1 MHFSVDAIGDAS
13 MVQRLD
19 NGEVSVGQAYVFA
32 YHRNIN
38 RAFNGIRRGKE
49 RFQRIKIDLGL
60 LQAETLQHLGIKL
73 LIEQR
78 KRHFIDRR
86 RINAGKHV
94 FGGNV
99 AEQGDLF
106 SNLLGNFMVGAAHD
120 EIRLNADGTQ
130 LLNAMLSW
138 LGFHLMSC
146 GDVRHQRYMHKQ
158 HVAVGALLLEL
169 ARRLDKGL
177 RFDVTDGTADLRD
190 YDIGVRLLRDAVQAL
205 FNGIGNVR
213 NNLYGTTQEVAAAF
227 AGNEALVNG
236 TLREVGFTREAFI
249 DKTLVMTQVKVA
261 LVAVVGNEHL
271 TMLERAHGARIHVQV
286 GIHLLHGYF
295 VSTGFEQMTQRCRR
309 NPLAQGR
316 NNAASHKDMLCH
328 DSPS

>member
-1 MHFSVDAIGDAS
+1 MHFGVDTIGDAS

-38 RAFNGIRRGKE
+38 RGRKE
-49 RFQRIKIDLGL
+49 RFQRIKVDLGL

-94 FGGNV
+94 FWGNV

-130 LLNAMLSW
+130 LLDAMLCR
-138 LGFHLMSC
+138 LCFHLMGC
-146 GDVRHQRYMHKQ
+146 GNVRYQRYMHEQ
-158 HVAVGALLLEL
+158 DIAVGALLLEL

-177 RFDVTDGTADLRD
+177 RFDVADGTADFRD

-205 FNGIGNVR
+205 FNGIGNMR
-213 NNLYGTTQEVAAAF
+213 NNLYGTAQEVAAAF

-271 TMLERAHGARIHVQV
+271 QV